1 MLLRVRLQS
10 APIVRQD
17 AIKTRKSKMT
27 AGFVQLGLLVL
38 VRAIR
43 IARFVLRA
51 STAPQME
58 APCAYHARKVT
69 TRVLTD
75 RVNAMSVVAAERDR
89 H

>member
-10 APIVRQD
+10 ALIVRQD

-51 STAPQME
+51 STAPRTE
-58 APCAYHARKVT
+58 APCACNAPKAIIKVST
-69 TRVLTD
+69 V
-75 RVNAMSVVAAERDR
+75 RVNVMHVVAQVDR

>member
-10 APIVRQD
+10 VPIVQQE

-69 TRVLTD
+69 IKVLTD
-75 RVNAMSVVAAERDR
+75 RVNVTHVAAERGR
-89 H
+89 R